1 MRVQGDRQGSVAVAV
16 GQATLAE
23 FEELVWE

>member
-1 MRVQGDRQGSVAVAV
+1 MRVQGDRQGGLVVAV